1 MERAGSTGGTKR
13 RQDEWISANKRGCL
27 QGEAREEG
35 RAKPRRPSSFLCGS
49 LDLHL
54 KYDEKQIKALS
65 EGMI

>member
-13 RQDEWISANKRGCL
+13 RQDGWISANKRECL

-35 RAKPRRPSSFLCGS
+35 RAKPCRTSSFLCGS